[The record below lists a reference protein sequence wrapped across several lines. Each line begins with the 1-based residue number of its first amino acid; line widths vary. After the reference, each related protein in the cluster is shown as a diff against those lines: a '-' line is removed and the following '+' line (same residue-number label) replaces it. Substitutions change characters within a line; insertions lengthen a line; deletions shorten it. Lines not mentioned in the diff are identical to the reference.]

1 MLTIGVDAHKKLHVA
16 VAVDEAGRVVGQW
29 QGDTSPEGWD
39 AVTAW
44 ARELGAVRRWGIE
57 GAGSYGQGLAR
68 HLVGLGE
75 VVYEVNSRLTAQGRR
90 GARRPGKSDALDA
103 AAIARA
109 VLREGDAL
117 PRIQPADEAAILDLL
132 ATEREAAQA
141 EATRL
146 RNQVHALLHQLDPH
160 YRRQIPSLITAA
172 GLAALEQYQATSRH
186 PLDQAR
192 AAVVRRLGQRLRLAV
207 EQAAELAHQ
216 IEERAEARFS
226 PLMGVY
232 GVKGL
237 TAGALAGIL
246 GQRRFASEAQLGPAR
261 RLCRRRPPGSL
272 VGRRDAAPPESGWE
286 PAPERHPVPHRPDP
300 GALLAGRQAVR
311 PAPHGGGQDLAGSD
325 PRPQTLPHPGHL
337 APVAGMPAA
346 PRRPVRHRRLSS
358 PNALG
363 RTPRRRRA
371 CGDVRQRPE
380 RCPHLHRP
388 PPRGS
393 GRLT

>member
-16 VAVDEAGRVVGQW
+16 VAVDEAGRIVGQW
-29 QGDTSPEGWD
+29 RGDNCPEGWD
-39 AVTAW
+39 AVTTW
-44 ARELGAVRRWGIE
+44 ARELGAARRWGIE

-68 HLVGLGE
+68 HLVALGE
-75 VVYEVNSRLTAQGRR
+75 VVYEVNSRLTAHGRR
-90 GARRPGKSDALDA
+90 GARQPGKSDALDA

-132 ATEREAAQA
+132 VTEREAAQA

-207 EQAAELAHQ
+207 EQAAELARQ

-246 GQRRFASEAQLGPAR
+246 GQRRFASEAQLAAYAGVAPLEASSAGATRHRLNRGGNR
-261 RLCRRRPPGSL
+261 RLNAILYRIALTQARSSPDGRPYVQRRMAEGKTWREAIRALKRYLVRAIWRRWQECRPPQVAPSAT
-272 VGRRDAAPPESGWE
+272 VAA
-286 PAPERHPVPHRPDP
+286 
-300 GALLAGRQAVR
+300 
-311 PAPHGGGQDLAGSD
+311 
-325 PRPQTLPHPGHL
+325 
-337 APVAGMPAA
+337 
-346 PRRPVRHRRLSS
+346 
-358 PNALG
+358 
-363 RTPRRRRA
+363 
-371 CGDVRQRPE
+371 
-380 RCPHLHRP
+380 
-388 PPRGS
+388 
-393 GRLT
+393 